1 MARLRS
7 RVAPWYAGE
16 ASTHSHYGPHET
28 DAARE
33 NPMLAQLLGEKTA
46 RTLLSEDTFRSA
58 AESRLKIACRYVR
71 KEAREEVEKYG
82 GSAFIRSGS
91 DLVQQGNTPQSIKNA
106 FWRGFDWQIERA
118 FRCACDPGKARKDLD
133 GLRRRNRKGR

>member
-1 MARLRS
+1 MARRIYET
-7 RVAPWYAGE
+7 RREWETAPH
-16 ASTHSHYGPHET
+16 THRGPSEVD
-28 DAARE
+28 DALA
-33 NPMLAQLLGEKTA
+33 NPMAAQLLGEKTA

-91 DLVQQGNTPQSIKNA
+91 DLVQGNTPQPIRDA

-118 FRCACDPGKARKDLD
+118 FRCACDPSKARKDLD
-133 GLRRRNRKGR
+133 GLRRRSRKGR